1 MWDYINAMWTLVDI
15 GDRYDWQKHQQNK
28 EEMTEHYNEWLGED
42 SKDMNHWWDW
52 TGKGDFIAHV
62 FQTEDHP
69 CRVTLLDMFVRDS
82 ILESVKR
89 GEYKDRNGQDYE
101 SWEIET
107 KVRSQYNNWINKA
120 LELKQQYTEAT
131 IVELV
136 TPRRT

>member
-1 MWDYINAMWTLVDI
+1 
-15 GDRYDWQKHQQNK
+15 
-28 EEMTEHYNEWLGED
+28 
-42 SKDMNHWWDW
+42 
-52 TGKGDFIAHV
+52 
-62 FQTEDHP
+62 
-69 CRVTLLDMFVRDS
+69 MFVRDS
-82 ILESVKR
+82 ILEKVKR